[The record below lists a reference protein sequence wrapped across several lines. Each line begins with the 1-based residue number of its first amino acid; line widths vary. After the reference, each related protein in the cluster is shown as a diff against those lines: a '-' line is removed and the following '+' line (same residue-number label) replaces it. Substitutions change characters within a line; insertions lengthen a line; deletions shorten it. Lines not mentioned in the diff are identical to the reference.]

1 MPTTSNGAGAHRPGP
16 KSPMS
21 QAHKDAL
28 AVGREQGRTIRRY
41 LEGLE
46 ANKPKRG
53 RKRTPESVKRQL
65 ATVEEHLASA
75 DALSHLH
82 LVQEREDLQRELARQ
97 NPSTDLSALEA
108 DFIKVA
114 REYSERKGISYS
126 TWRKAGVDA
135 RTLRDAGISRAR
147 RDGKTNG

>member
-1 MPTTSNGAGAHRPGP
+1 
-16 KSPMS
+16 MS

-46 ANKPKRG
+46 ANRPKRG

-65 ATVEEHLASA
+65 AAVEEHLANA
-75 DALSHLH
+75 DALSRLH

-97 NPSTDLSALEA
+97 NPSTDLSALRA
-108 DFIKVA
+108 DFIKAA

-126 TWRKAGVDA
+126 TWGEAGVDA
-135 RTLRDAGISRAR
+135 STLREAGISRAR
-147 RDGKTNG
+147 QGERASA

>member
-1 MPTTSNGAGAHRPGP
+1 
-16 KSPMS
+16 MS

-46 ANKPKRG
+46 ANRPKRG

-65 ATVEEHLASA
+65 AAVEEHLANA
-75 DALSHLH
+75 DALSRLH

-97 NPSTDLSALEA
+97 NPSTDLSALRV
-108 DFIKVA
+108 DFIKAA

-126 TWRKAGVDA
+126 TWREAGVDA
-135 RTLRDAGISRAR
+135 STLREAGISRAR
-147 RDGKTNG
+147 QGERASA

>member
-1 MPTTSNGAGAHRPGP
+1 
-16 KSPMS
+16 MS

-46 ANKPKRG
+46 ANRPKRG

-65 ATVEEHLASA
+65 AAVEEHLANA
-75 DALSHLH
+75 DALSRLH

-97 NPSTDLSALEA
+97 NPSTDLSALRA
-108 DFIKVA
+108 DFIKAA

-126 TWRKAGVDA
+126 TWREAGVDA
-135 RTLRDAGISRAR
+135 STLREAGISRAR
-147 RDGKTNG
+147 QGERASA